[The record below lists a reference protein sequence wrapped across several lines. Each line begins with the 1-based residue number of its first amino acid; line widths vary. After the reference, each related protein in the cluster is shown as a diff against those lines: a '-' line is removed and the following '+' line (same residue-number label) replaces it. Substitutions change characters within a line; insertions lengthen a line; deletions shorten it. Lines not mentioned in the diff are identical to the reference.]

1 MRGRV
6 HTPNIPPITFDIK
19 QKSFY
24 SLKNKN
30 HAKEQHWQGWKPS
43 VGKCRKWETRCCYAR
58 RLQHLPHE
66 RSRNR
71 RRADFRPRR
80 KPACKRERP
89 REFERLSKDNEV
101 LIADGNVINA
111 KGEET
116 QTPLGEYVMRPIS
129 YVAALVTGDRN
140 SISITALQSAVRN
153 KYDDAKVKGKTV
165 VKMSAPT
172 PGDFVAQYGEQL
184 INTDI
189 VLLDYQ
195 EKKSGRYT
203 TKICLFGA
211 KEEKK

>member
-1 MRGRV
+1 MLKNNIDKVENLQSGNVVSEKLAAAMRGEGTESQNSAV
-6 HTPNIPPITFDIK
+6 NA
-19 QKSFY
+19 SGG
-24 SLKNKN
+24 S
-30 HAKEQHWQGWKPS
+30 AAAWKDS
-43 VGKCRKWETRCCYAR
+43 VGQSYHIVGFDLIESEVRVY
-58 RLQHLPHE
+58 
-66 RSRNR
+66 
-71 RRADFRPRR
+71 
-80 KPACKRERP
+80 KRERP
-89 REFERLSKDNEV
+89 REFERLSKDSEV
-101 LIADGNVINA
+101 LIADGNVVNA

-116 QTPLGEYVMRPIS
+116 STPLGEYVMRPIS

-140 SISITALQSAVRN
+140 SISVTALQSAVRN

-165 VKMSAPT
+165 LKMSAPT

>member
-1 MRGRV
+1 MLKNNIDKVENLQSGNVVSEKLAAAMRGEGTESQNSAVNASGGSAAAWKDSIGQLYHIVGFDLIESEVRV
-6 HTPNIPPITFDIK
+6 
-19 QKSFY
+19 Y
-24 SLKNKN
+24 
-30 HAKEQHWQGWKPS
+30 
-43 VGKCRKWETRCCYAR
+43 
-58 RLQHLPHE
+58 
-66 RSRNR
+66 
-71 RRADFRPRR
+71 
-80 KPACKRERP
+80 KRERP
-89 REFERLSKDNEV
+89 REFERLSKDSEV

-165 VKMSAPT
+165 LKMSAPT